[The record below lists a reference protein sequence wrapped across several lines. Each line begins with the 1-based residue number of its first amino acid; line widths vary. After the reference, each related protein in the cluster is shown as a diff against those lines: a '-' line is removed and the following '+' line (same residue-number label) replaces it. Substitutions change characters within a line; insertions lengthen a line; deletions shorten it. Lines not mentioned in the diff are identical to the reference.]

1 MATGTNKNGKTV
13 SVNDHVSIVAKVVS
27 VSGSGSLAS
36 VVAQA
41 PRDPS
46 TFTCEANDCVA
57 VQQLA
62 DDSHPAVSI
71 VGKRYGTAGDDIT
84 VLGVVTAITE
94 APFGQN
100 AVLTVTLINSLASIT
115 TLAGNVSS
123 AAE

>member
-1 MATGTNKNGKTV
+1 MATNKNGKAV
-13 SVNDHVSIVAKVVS
+13 SVNDHVSIIAKVVS
-27 VSGSGSLAS
+27 VAGSGSLAT
-36 VVAQA
+36 VTAQA
-41 PRDPS
+41 PRDVS
-46 TFTCEANDCVA
+46 TFNIQANDAAA

-71 VGKRYGTAGDDIT
+71 VGKRYGLAGDDIT

-94 APFGQN
+94 ATFGQN
-100 AVLTVTLINSLASIT
+100 AVLTVLLISSLASIT